1 MTTQCEAC
9 KNRPATVFDGRTQL
23 CATCSRTRSATG
35 ALPFLG
41 AALAA
46 AGLIAGGVLLYENRD
61 EIKGKLN
68 LPLTPGT
75 PTLANFSRDLT
86 ALARDKKLDP
96 VVGRDEE
103 IERIVAILARR
114 SKNNPVLVG
123 EPGVGKTAI
132 VEGLAQRIVAAKVP
146 ASLLNKRVLSLTL
159 GPLIAG
165 TKYRGEF
172 ESRVKRI
179 LDEVKRSAR
188 DVVLFI
194 DELHT
199 LVGAGAAEGAPLDLS
214 SMIKPE

>member
-9 KNRPATVFDGRTQL
+9 KTRPATVFDGRTQL
-23 CATCSRTRSATG
+23 CAACSRTRSATS

-61 EIKGKLN
+61 DLKGKLN

-132 VEGLAQRIVAAKVP
+132 VEGLAQRIVAGRVP
-146 ASLLNKRVLSLTL
+146 ATLLNKRVLSLAL

-199 LVGAGAAEGAPLDLS
+199 LVGARSGRGRAGSELHD
-214 SMIKPE
+214 